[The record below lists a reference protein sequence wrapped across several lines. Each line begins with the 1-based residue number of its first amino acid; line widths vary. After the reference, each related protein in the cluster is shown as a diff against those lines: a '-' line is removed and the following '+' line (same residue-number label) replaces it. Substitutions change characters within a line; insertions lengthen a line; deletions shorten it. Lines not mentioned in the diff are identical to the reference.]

1 MSATEAGSVETL
13 KPLKTWSFR
22 AGQRKQPNEYEI
34 VSVNTIFRANERDK
48 VEMSPDA
55 PVNRW
60 YRKYQNE
67 SRLKHADWDAFRDP
81 DAVTYR
87 AYCTQRDRD
96 EVYVDGLLAQHAGQQ
111 HDQGLSEAWVRQLAD
126 FYTPLRYLL
135 HTGQMAAAYAVVMV
149 PASTVVNCLAFQMG
163 DQLRWVSRVSYRT
176 AELRNTWADAG
187 FGQQERASWE
197 KAPQWQGYRELM
209 ERLLATYDFGEFL
222 LALNLVA
229 MPAIDAALTQ
239 IKECALENEDALTGF
254 LIEAQL
260 GDSNR
265 RNKWTQR
272 LMEFLATQPDNGAFA
287 REVVERWA
295 PLAER
300 AVFAFAEALRTSR
313 GEGARDAFKASLH
326 PNSMPR

>member
-60 YRKYQNE
+60 YRDYQTS
-67 SRLKHADWDAFRDP
+67 SRLKHDDWDSFRDP

-96 EVYVDGLLAQHAGQQ
+96 EVYVDGLLAQHAERQ
-111 HDQGLSEAWVRQLAD
+111 HDLGLSGAWVTRLAE
-126 FYTPLRYLL
+126 FYTPMRYLL
-135 HTGQMAAAYAVVMV
+135 HTAQMAAAYAVVMV
-149 PASTVVNCLAFQMG
+149 PASTIVNCLAFQMG

-176 AELRNTWADAG
+176 AELRNNWPDRG
-187 FGQQERASWE
+187 FGKQERAQWE

-209 ERLLATYDFGEFL
+209 ERLLVTYDFGEFL

-239 IKECALENEDALTGF
+239 IKDQAIANDDALTGF

-260 GDSNR
+260 ADSAR
-265 RNKWTQR
+265 RNKWTKR
-272 LMEFLATQPDNGAFA
+272 LTEFLAVSPDNEKLAA
-287 REVVERWA
+287 EIVQRWA
-295 PLAER
+295 PIAER
-300 AVFAFAEALRTSR
+300 AIHAFAEAIRT
-313 GEGARDAFKASLH
+313 GTGDPARTAFKASLH
-326 PNSMPR
+326 HN